1 MSLPTDDLLSAL
13 HDGELNSAERA
24 IVEQRLAASAET
36 RRELSEIRQVSSLL
50 KELPRGCL
58 PAEFP
63 QQVLQS
69 IEREMLIPSQRSE
82 LSTGS
87 VNDSSINT
95 GRSRRWIGAVAVLTS
110 AAGLLLLI
118 RAVDVRPKQAD
129 HFVQQ
134 LPESSSSRSVIAPLV
149 VAADSPTSGRD
160 APGGF
165 GGGGLKLRTADA
177 VTAEARRSGL
187 KIAGP
192 ETSSVVEKN
201 LPSVAAAQSLGVASR
216 DSDSLIVDQSGLRD
230 SQIGDFVRALQTEGT
245 EVAVVWLTVVDRQD
259 GLAGLQFLLS
269 NNRSSREDGLE
280 KLDKAEKSK
289 TSAGELHAVFVES
302 NREEMTAALKRLRD
316 TTFWQSMEVDYPI
329 EMAQLNNVSHGQLL
343 TADKLNEG
351 APATRMARKDTATK
365 ELPRELAAKNR
376 VATPSS
382 PSADKKLAAVAPT
395 PKPATDPAPA
405 EAKGA
410 LEANGSFAKQ
420 LTFAVPFDALVQNQ
434 NLNQLNQQPR
444 NRGLSRMDAS
454 KRTAGEKIA
463 DTAKSDQRPMQVLF
477 VVVDQ
482 ALPGKSQTSPSNSAK
497 PAATPPAK
505 TRSEPAKPADKDGA
519 A

>member
-1 MSLPTDDLLSAL
+1 MSLPTDDLLSPF

-24 IVEQRLAASAET
+24 IVEQRLAASIEA

-50 KELPRGCL
+50 EELPRGCL

-63 QQVLQS
+63 QQVLQA
-69 IEREMLIPSQRSE
+69 IEREMLIPSQKSE
-82 LSTGS
+82 LSNGS
-87 VNDSSINT
+87 ANDSSANSS
-95 GRSRRWIGAVAVLTS
+95 RSRRWVGVAAVLTS

-118 RAVDVRPKQAD
+118 RAVDERPKQENLVTQHIAD
-129 HFVQQ
+129 T
-134 LPESSSSRSVIAPLV
+134 SSSDSQRASIE
-149 VAADSPTSGRD
+149 VAQGTPASDRD

-165 GGGGLKLRTADA
+165 GGDGLELRTANSP
-177 VTAEARRSGL
+177 VAEARRSSL

-192 ETSSVVEKN
+192 EASSVVGKN
-201 LPSVAAAQSLGVASR
+201 LPSVAAIPSVGVASR

-230 SQIGDFVRALQTEGT
+230 SKIGDVVRAMQTEGT
-245 EVAVVWLTVVDRQD
+245 EVAVVWLTVVDRQE
-259 GLAGLQFLLS
+259 GLAGLQILLS
-269 NNRSSREDGLE
+269 NNHIAREDAVE
-280 KLDKAEKSK
+280 KLDEAEKSK
-289 TSAGELHAVFVES
+289 ASASQLHAVFVES
-302 NREEMTAALKRLRD
+302 NREQLTATLMQLRD
-316 TTFWQSMEVDYPI
+316 KTFWRSMEVDQPI
-329 EMAQLNNVSHGQLL
+329 EMAQLDNVRHGQLSV
-343 TADKLNEG
+343 ADKLNEG
-351 APATRMARKDTATK
+351 APATRMAKKDTAAK
-365 ELPRELAAKNR
+365 ELPRELAAKSR
-376 VATPSS
+376 VAHPSS
-382 PSADKKLAAVAPT
+382 PSADKKLADVAPA

-410 LEANGSFAKQ
+410 LELKSPFAKQ

-434 NLNQLNQQPR
+434 NLNQLNQQTR

-463 DTAKSDQRPMQVLF
+463 DAAKSVQRPMHVLF

-482 ALPGKSQTSPSNSAK
+482 AQPGKSQTSPSNSAK

-505 TRSEPAKPADKDGA
+505 TRSAPAKPADKDGA